1 MNDNEIERDLRTAA
15 RSYYAC
21 LRDKTVQITK
31 LEQLLTRYAVAIL
44 NISISIVIALLTLL
58 LVLNK

>member
-1 MNDNEIERDLRTAA
+1 MNKNEPEKDLRMAA

-44 NISISIVIALLTLL
+44 ALLTLL

>member
-31 LEQLLTRYAVAIL
+31 LEQLLTRYAVAVL
-44 NISISIVIALLTLL
+44 ALLTLL

>member
-1 MNDNEIERDLRTAA
+1 MNSDEIEKDLRTAA

-44 NISISIVIALLTLL
+44 ALLTLL

>member
-1 MNDNEIERDLRTAA
+1 MSKNEPEKDLRIAA

-31 LEQLLTRYAVAIL
+31 LEQLVTRYAVAIL
-44 NISISIVIALLTLL
+44 ALLTLL